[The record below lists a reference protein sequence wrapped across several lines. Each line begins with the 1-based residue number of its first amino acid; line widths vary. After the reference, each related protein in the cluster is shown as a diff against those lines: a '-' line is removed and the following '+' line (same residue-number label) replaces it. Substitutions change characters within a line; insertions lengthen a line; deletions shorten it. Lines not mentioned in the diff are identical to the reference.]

1 MTTFNFPISESPYIA
16 NLSKH
21 PLYMIRVA
29 IIENE
34 VDAQSLLSSII
45 REYCPSLE
53 LVGMA
58 KTVTQGLD
66 LLENTKPDLVFL
78 DIEIDEGTSFQLLD
92 KLMHMSFK
100 VIFTTAFD
108 QHALKAFKYGAV
120 DYLLKPYSPQDV
132 LKSVERVK
140 RSLYDQAIFNRLDYL
155 IKNNSPKK
163 NIKIT
168 IPTSEGVNVV
178 SVSDIIRL
186 EADRSYCFICL
197 SNGERILVSKPLK
210 DLEQTLPADMFFRVH
225 TTHLINVDYID
236 RYMKDDGGYVI
247 MNDGSQVPIAR
258 RRKQKFLE
266 LLTKS

>member
-1 MTTFNFPISESPYIA
+1 MTTFNFPIADSPYIA
-16 NLSKH
+16 NLAKH
-21 PLYMIRVA
+21 PLHMIRVA

-34 VDAQSLLSSII
+34 EDAQYLLSSII
-45 REYCPSLE
+45 RDFCPSLE

-58 KTVTQGLD
+58 KTVSEGLE
-66 LLENTKPDLVFL
+66 LLESTKPDLVFL
-78 DIEIDEGTSFQLLD
+78 DIEIEDGTSFQLLD
-92 KLMHMSFK
+92 KLKHLTFK
-100 VIFTTAFD
+100 IIFTTAFD

-120 DYLLKPYSPQDV
+120 DYLLKPYSPKDV

-155 IKNNSPKK
+155 IKNNSPQK

-197 SNGERILVSKPLK
+197 SDGERILVSKPLK
-210 DLEQTLPADMFFRVH
+210 DLEKALPKEMFFRVH
-225 TTHLINVDYID
+225 TTHLINIDYID
-236 RYMKDDGGYVI
+236 RYIKDDGGYVI
-247 MNDGSQVPIAR
+247 MNDSSQVPIAR
-258 RRKQKFLE
+258 RRKQNFLE
-266 LLTKS
+266 LLTR